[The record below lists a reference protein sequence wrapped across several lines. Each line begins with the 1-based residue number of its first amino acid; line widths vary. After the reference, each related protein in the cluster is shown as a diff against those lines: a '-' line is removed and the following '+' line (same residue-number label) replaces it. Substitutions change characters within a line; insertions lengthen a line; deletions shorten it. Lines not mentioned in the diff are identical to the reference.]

1 MFLALIELVQFI
13 NKASLFLFAH
23 KTPLSFR
30 TVNSRL
36 VSKSSQAIANCQTFR
51 QKSIKFLSPVTNMNN
66 QVIIVDDHPVVRMT
80 VRILLEGEGYK
91 VVGETENGADA
102 IELIREFQ
110 PGTVVLDIGLPK
122 VDGLTVISRLAA
134 LHLQIKIIVLTAQI
148 SNHIAIRCME
158 AGAHGFVSKQ
168 EDLCELVS
176 AIRAVGSGQNYFPE
190 KAFCLTRRE
199 AGTDH
204 EDERLRTLS
213 VRELGV
219 LQYLTQGLSNKQ
231 IAERMLLSGKT
242 ISTYK
247 TRILTK
253 LNANTV
259 LDLYDLAKRNG
270 LTEP

>member
-1 MFLALIELVQFI
+1 
-13 NKASLFLFAH
+13 
-23 KTPLSFR
+23 
-30 TVNSRL
+30 
-36 VSKSSQAIANCQTFR
+36 
-51 QKSIKFLSPVTNMNN
+51 
-66 QVIIVDDHPVVRMT
+66 
-80 VRILLEGEGYK
+80 
-91 VVGETENGADA
+91 
-102 IELIREFQ
+102 
-110 PGTVVLDIGLPK
+110 
-122 VDGLTVISRLAA
+122 
-134 LHLQIKIIVLTAQI
+134 
-148 SNHIAIRCME
+148 
-158 AGAHGFVSKQ
+158 
-168 EDLCELVS
+168 VS

-259 LDLYDLAKRNG
+259 LDLYDLAKRN
-270 LTEP
+270 